1 MTLASPETGL
11 ESFVSGNPRWA
22 GVDSSRAPRAPVCC
36 CAFPSDCRAF
46 SLCDGSNMA
55 RYPLF
60 QTCASFALLLAA
72 SVMASASPV
81 DLPDVT
87 VQAHVV
93 EEGESDLHTTSGSRL

>member
-1 MTLASPETGL
+1 
-11 ESFVSGNPRWA
+11 
-22 GVDSSRAPRAPVCC
+22 
-36 CAFPSDCRAF
+36 
-46 SLCDGSNMA
+46 MA

-93 EEGESDLHTTSGSRL
+93 EELTHQLVTLILEELMTPASGFQPALELVEHHSGRGYRLTCQKVSPP